1 MRTVSCAL
9 LFAVACISTAS
20 AQEPSWAMDHGH
32 AADAV
37 SAADAAAA
45 RPKAAAIAAGRPLA
59 PSQATDAGING
70 RHFIRVPPP
79 RTAEEEKG
87 EADARSAWQA
97 RCRPAV
103 VEDNEGIRRT
113 KYAESD
119 CDLALINAA
128 GTQ

>member
-1 MRTVSCAL
+1 MRTLSYAL

-20 AQEPSWAMDHGH
+20 AQEPPFAMDHGH

-37 SAADAAAA
+37 SAANAAAA
-45 RPKAAAIAAGRPLA
+45 RAKAAPIADGRPLT
-59 PSQATDAGING
+59 PSQATDFSING
-70 RHFIRVPPP
+70 RNIIRAALPPK
-79 RTAEEEKG
+79 AEEQKA

-97 RCRPAV
+97 RCHPAV
-103 VEDNEGIRRT
+103 VEDREGIRRT

-119 CDLALINAA
+119 CDLSRLNTA